1 MRKWKGYA
9 PSRGML
15 CDDDDEASRSKV
27 KQMFI
32 GHWS

>member
-15 CDDDDEASRSKV
+15 CDDDDEASSKV